1 MEIAEVV
8 KVMMEQIK
16 ETVKSETVVGTP
28 MVCGAFVTVR
38 PNSLLTPLSP
48 VAAVAVSANGP

>member
-16 ETVKSETVVGTP
+16 ETVKSEITVVGTP
-28 MVCGAFVTVR
+28 VWPPT
-38 PNSLLTPLSP
+38 L
-48 VAAVAVSANGP
+48 